1 MFADNLPLPLVL
13 INLLGVAPPVV
24 ALKAIDAVAIEV
36 ELQFRVK
43 SPAERTPARNE
54 VIARVHGQ
62 CRQDGLSLALP
73 SQAYL
78 YAPPAENRHRTPFSR
93 RALAP
98 SRTYAS

>member
-1 MFADNLPLPLVL
+1 MHEP
-13 INLLGVAPPVV
+13 PPVV

-54 VIARVHGQ
+54 VIARVHDQ

-73 SQAYL
+73 PQAYL
-78 YAPPAENRHRTPFSR
+78 YAPPAETDTGLRSAG
-93 RALAP
+93 AL
-98 SRTYAS
+98 